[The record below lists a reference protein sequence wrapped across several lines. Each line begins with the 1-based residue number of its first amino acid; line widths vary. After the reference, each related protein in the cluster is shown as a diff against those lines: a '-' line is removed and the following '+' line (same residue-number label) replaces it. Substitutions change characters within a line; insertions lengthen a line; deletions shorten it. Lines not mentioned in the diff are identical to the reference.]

1 MSKTRIVLPI
11 EGMTCASC
19 AATVQEALAGAAGV
33 TSAGVNFATNKAA
46 IEYDAAHTNVA
57 QLIKTVRDAGYN
69 CGKASVTFGIIDLHY
84 APSVTPLEQSLSR
97 VNGVIRAV
105 ANQATEMVTVDYI
118 PGVVNAEDLERAVAA
133 AGFEV
138 AAPIAA
144 EDPLERERIARSR
157 EIRTLTWK
165 FVVAAVVAIV
175 SMIGAMLLM
184 ADRPMGEGG
193 TMKQVDLMGR
203 LLMPLAVWLRDWVAG
218 QGWALPLDW
227 VKWGLAVLTLPV
239 VIWSGQQF
247 FKGTW
252 SGFRHRT
259 ADMNTLIG
267 VGTGAAYLYS
277 LVATIAPAL
286 FLRAGLPA
294 DVYYE
299 AVAAIIALVLLG
311 RLLEARAKG
320 RTAEAIRRLATLRA
334 KVAHVIRDNAEME
347 IPVEAVVVGDMVIV
361 KPGEKV
367 PVDGIVTEGAS
378 AVNEAMLTG
387 EPMPVAKKAGDEV
400 IGGTL
405 NTTGSVTF
413 RATRVG
419 KETALAQIVQ
429 LVEDA
434 QATKAPIQKL
444 ADRVAGIFVPIV
456 IALAI
461 AAFVAWFDLGPDPQ
475 PRALVFALVA
485 FVTVLI
491 IACPCALGLATPT
504 AILVG
509 TGKAAE
515 YGILIRSGE
524 SLERLANARRVLL
537 DKTGTITEGRPSV
550 THIVTAKKPD
560 GTPISPTDVL
570 KWAASV
576 EQRSEHPLAVAILK
590 AAQDKQ
596 VTLLP
601 VEKFAAME
609 GRGVRGTVDR
619 RIIEV
624 ISLRHARERSL
635 ELGSLGADAD
645 RLAAQGRSPVIVV
658 VNNTVYAV
666 IAISDPIKP
675 TSKAAI
681 ELLQKRGIPVTMVSG
696 DSKKGAQAVANEVG
710 IDEIIAEVLPSQK
723 ADLVKKLQR
732 QGGGIVMVGDGINDA
747 PALAQADVGIA
758 IGTGTDIAMEASDV
772 TLIRG
777 DLRAVFIAIELSRRT
792 LRTIRWNLIW
802 AFGYNVLLIPVAAG
816 ALYPVT
822 GWLLSPVLASAAMA
836 WSSLSVVLNS
846 LTLRSFKP
854 RGVASHALL
863 PQN

>member
-1 MSKTRIVLPI
+1 M
-11 EGMTCASC
+11 
-19 AATVQEALAGAAGV
+19 
-33 TSAGVNFATNKAA
+33 
-46 IEYDAAHTNVA
+46 
-57 QLIKTVRDAGYN
+57 
-69 CGKASVTFGIIDLHY
+69 
-84 APSVTPLEQSLSR
+84 
-97 VNGVIRAV
+97 
-105 ANQATEMVTVDYI
+105 
-118 PGVVNAEDLERAVAA
+118 
-133 AGFEV
+133 
-138 AAPIAA
+138 
-144 EDPLERERIARSR
+144 
-157 EIRTLTWK
+157 
-165 FVVAAVVAIV
+165 
-175 SMIGAMLLM
+175 
-184 ADRPMGEGG
+184 
-193 TMKQVDLMGR
+193 
-203 LLMPLAVWLRDWVAG
+203 
-218 QGWALPLDW
+218 
-227 VKWGLAVLTLPV
+227 
-239 VIWSGQQF
+239 
-247 FKGTW
+247 
-252 SGFRHRT
+252 
-259 ADMNTLIG
+259 
-267 VGTGAAYLYS
+267 
-277 LVATIAPAL
+277 
-286 FLRAGLPA
+286 
-294 DVYYE
+294 
-299 AVAAIIALVLLG
+299 
-311 RLLEARAKG
+311 RAK
-320 RTAEAIRRLATLRA
+320 A
-334 KVAHVIRDNAEME
+334 AHVIRDRQETDV
-347 IPVEAVVVGDMVIV
+347 PVEAVVVGDMVIV

-387 EPMPVAKKAGDEV
+387 EPMPVAKKPGDEV

-405 NTTGSVTF
+405 NTTGTITF

-419 KETALAQIVQ
+419 KETALGQIVQ

-444 ADRVAGIFVPIV
+444 ADRVAGVFVPIV

-461 AAFVAWFDLGPDPQ
+461 VAFVAWFDLGPSPEA
-475 PRALVFALVA
+475 RALVFATVA
-485 FVTVLI
+485 FVSVLI

-524 SLERLANARRVLL
+524 ALERLATARTVLL
-537 DKTGTITEGRPSV
+537 DKTGTITEGRPTV

-560 GTPISPTDVL
+560 GTPISPADVL

-576 EQRSEHPLAVAILK
+576 EQRSEHPLALAVLK

-596 VTLLP
+596 VSLLP

-645 RLAAQGRSPVIVV
+645 RLAAQGRSPIIVV

-675 TSKAAI
+675 TSKTAVD
-681 ELLQKRGIPVTMVSG
+681 LLKGRGISVVMVSG
-696 DSKKGAQAVANEVG
+696 DSRKGAEAVAAEVG
-710 IDEIIAEVLPSQK
+710 IEDVLAEVLPSQK

-732 QGGGIVMVGDGINDA
+732 QASRAGGGHIIMVGDGINDA
-747 PALAQADVGIA
+747 PALAQANVGIA
-758 IGTGTDIAMEASDV
+758 IGTGTDVAMEASDV

-777 DLRAVFIAIELSRRT
+777 DLRAVFTAIELARRT
-792 LRTIRWNLIW
+792 MRTIRWNLIW

-816 ALYPVT
+816 ILYPVT

-846 LTLRSFKP
+846 LTLRAFKTS
-854 RGVASHALL
+854 GAATHAVL

>member
-1 MSKTRIVLPI
+1 
-11 EGMTCASC
+11 MTCASC
-19 AATVQEALAGAAGV
+19 AATVQEALAGASGV
-33 TSAGVNFATNKAA
+33 TYAGVNFATNKAA
-46 IEYDAAHTNVA
+46 IDYDDAQTNVGL
-57 QLIKTVRDAGYN
+57 LIKQVRDAGYN
-69 CGKASVTFGIIDLHY
+69 CGKASVTFAVTDLHY
-84 APSVTPLEQSLSR
+84 APSVAPLERALSDVR
-97 VNGVIRAV
+97 GVIRAV
-105 ANQATEMVTVDYI
+105 ANQATENATVDYV
-118 PGVVNAEDLERAVAA
+118 PGVVSAEDLERAVER
-133 AGFEV
+133 AGFSV

-157 EIRTLTWK
+157 EIRTLAGK
-165 FVVAAVVAIV
+165 FAVAASVAVVA
-175 SMIGAMLLM
+175 MIGSMLLM
-184 ADRPMGEGG
+184 ADRPAGDHG
-193 TMKQVDLMGR
+193 TMKQVDLLGR
-203 LLMPLAVWLRDWVAG
+203 LLMPVAVSLRDWVTA
-218 QGWALPLDW
+218 QGWILDLEWIKRVLALI
-227 VKWGLAVLTLPV
+227 TLPV
-239 VIWSGQQF
+239 VVWSGQQF
-247 FKGTW
+247 YKGTW
-252 SGFRHRT
+252 SAFRHRT

-277 LVATIAPAL
+277 LVVTIAPGL
-286 FLRAGLPA
+286 FLQAGLPA

-320 RTAEAIRRLATLRA
+320 RTSEAIRRLAALRA
-334 KVAHVIRDNAEME
+334 KAAHVVRDGKETD
-347 IPVEAVVVGDMVIV
+347 IPVEAVVVGDMLIV
-361 KPGEKV
+361 KPGEKI
-367 PVDGIVTEGAS
+367 PVDGVVTEGAS
-378 AVNEAMLTG
+378 AVNESMLTG
-387 EPMPVAKKAGDEV
+387 EPMPVAKKPGDEV
-400 IGGTL
+400 IGGTI
-405 NTTGSVTF
+405 NTTGSITF

-419 KETALAQIVQ
+419 KETALGQIVQ
-429 LVEDA
+429 MVEDA

-444 ADRVAGIFVPIV
+444 ADRVAGVFVPIV
-456 IALAI
+456 IAIAI
-461 AAFVAWFDLGPDPQ
+461 AAFVAWFDFGPLPLA
-475 PRALVFALVA
+475 RALVYATVA

-491 IACPCALGLATPT
+491 VACPCALGLATPT

-524 SLERLANARRVLL
+524 ALERLANVRTVLL
-537 DKTGTITEGRPSV
+537 DKTGTLTEGKPTV

-560 GTPISPTDVL
+560 GTPISPADVL

-576 EQRSEHPLAVAILK
+576 EQRSEHPLAHAILK

-596 VTLLP
+596 VSLLN

-635 ELGSLGADAD
+635 ELGTLGADAD
-645 RLAAQGRSPVIVV
+645 RLASQGRSPTIVV

-666 IAISDPIKP
+666 IAISDPVKP
-675 TSKAAI
+675 TSKAAVAQI
-681 ELLQKRGIPVTMVSG
+681 KRLGLPVVMVSG
-696 DSKKGAQAVANEVG
+696 DSRKGAEAVAAEVG
-710 IDEIIAEVLPSQK
+710 IDEVIAEVLPSQK

-732 QGGGIVMVGDGINDA
+732 QGKHVVMVGDGINDA

-777 DLRAVFIAIELSRRT
+777 DLRAVVTAIDLARRT
-792 LRTIRWNLIW
+792 MRTIRWNLMW
-802 AFGYNVLLIPVAAG
+802 AFGYNVLLIPIAAG
-816 ALYPVT
+816 ALYPFT

-846 LTLRSFKP
+846 LTLRRFKP
-854 RGVASHALL
+854 AWATAGGGRGAS
-863 PQN
+863 